1 MGPSTFS
8 SSFDYLLTE
17 ILQSYQWS
25 YEHIHQ
31 LIHKI
36 ETYERIREW
45 KKIIP

>member
-8 SSFDYLLTE
+8 NSLDYLLNET
-17 ILQSYQWS
+17 LQSYQWS
-25 YEHIHQ
+25 YEYMDQ

-36 ETYERIREW
+36 ETYGRIQEW